1 MYIRRGPE
9 ANVPPGLYRSPREI
23 RADMER
29 ISSEIEKTSEA
40 VNVRSL
46 LLEILADNRKR
57 EPERLIPELYRAIE
71 EADAALAS
79 LKELKEE
86 LTLLNNELSESICR
100 LRV

>member
-1 MYIRRGPE
+1 M
-9 ANVPPGLYRSPREI
+9 
-23 RADMER
+23 
-29 ISSEIEKTSEA
+29 
-40 VNVRSL
+40 NVRSL

-86 LTLLNNELSESICR
+86 LTLLNTELSESICR